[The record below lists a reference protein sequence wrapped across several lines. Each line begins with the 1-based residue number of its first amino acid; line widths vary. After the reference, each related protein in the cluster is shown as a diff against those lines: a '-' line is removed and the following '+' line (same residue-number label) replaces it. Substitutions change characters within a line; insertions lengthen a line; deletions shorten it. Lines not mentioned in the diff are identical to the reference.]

1 MPKRKSLMIY
11 SREEQVEGGV
21 VCLVL
26 WKILRQERLASAPL
40 PLLGTEQ
47 EEMSLKDSMWN
58 RK

>member
-1 MPKRKSLMIY
+1 MPKRKSLMIH
-11 SREEQVEGGV
+11 SGEEQVEGGV

-26 WKILRQERLASAPL
+26 WKILRQGRLASAPR
-40 PLLGTEQ
+40 PLVGREQ

>member
-26 WKILRQERLASAPL
+26 WKILRQGRLASAPL
-40 PLLGTEQ
+40 PLLVQGQ
-47 EEMSLKDSMWN
+47 EESALQHT
-58 RK
+58 RV